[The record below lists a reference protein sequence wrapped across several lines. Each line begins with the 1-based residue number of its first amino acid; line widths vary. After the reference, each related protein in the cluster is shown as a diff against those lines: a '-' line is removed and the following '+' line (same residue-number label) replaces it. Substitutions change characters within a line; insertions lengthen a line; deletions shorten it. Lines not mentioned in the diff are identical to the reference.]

1 MRSLQRLS
9 QQEHNW
15 GLLDDVKAIFNRQ
28 GWEQCLLEHG
38 AELRGHRLVWRK
50 DAEASQKKRVRSAQ
64 R

>member
-1 MRSLQRLS
+1 
-9 QQEHNW
+9 
-15 GLLDDVKAIFNRQ
+15 LLDDVKAIFNRQ